1 MPSSNTTLYAKWT
14 DNTQIR
20 LSDLLNTYGN
30 INTGNSTTS
39 ISEYQNILGITAST
53 RTSFN
58 TNLKGKGPAPP

>member
-1 MPSSNTTLYAKWT
+1 ML
-14 DNTQIR
+14 NTQIR

-39 ISEYQNILGITAST
+39 ISEYQNILGIVVST

-58 TNLKGKGPAPP
+58 ANLKGK